1 MNAAS
6 TKIWDKMSTMKSKS
20 KNFYTGIILAIL
32 LVTAA
37 ILQACTTQTS
47 ETPQPA
53 DKALSWLL
61 EEGDPQTGGYESDS
75 NSVEAL
81 LAIGANNISAA
92 DWRKNPDS
100 ASLLDYWIENGA
112 AFSLNGAAEAGKLAA
127 GMSASEG
134 CWPEFA
140 KQPLEFYDPST
151 GIFDPEPGFQ
161 AWAILGTLALDQDV
175 PDGAV
180 EYLKSQVQPDGG
192 WEWNAGFGSDTNT
205 TTFVIQTLLADGEP
219 LDSPTIENGLK
230 YLQAAQN
237 DDGGFTYAP
246 GSSFGTDSDSNS
258 SAYAIQAIL
267 AVGQDPQSDAW
278 SKGGKNAIDY
288 LLALQLPDGSLE
300 WQPGNGA
307 NFLATAQAIPALL
320 SKSFPLKIKAL
331 PSCPD

>member
-1 MNAAS
+1 
-6 TKIWDKMSTMKSKS
+6 MSTMKSKS

-47 ETPQPA
+47 ETPQA
-53 DKALSWLL
+53 AEKALSWLL

-81 LAIGANNISAA
+81 LAIGANNFRAA

-112 AFSLNGAAEAGKLAA
+112 AFSLNGAAESGKLAA

-140 KQPLEFYDPST
+140 KQPLEFYDPNT

-161 AWAILGTLALDQDV
+161 AWAVLGTLALEQDV
-175 PDGAV
+175 PEGAV

-192 WEWNAGFGSDTNT
+192 WEWNTGFSSDTNT
-205 TTFVIQTLLADGEP
+205 TAFVIQTLIAAGET
-219 LDSPTIENGLK
+219 LDSPLIENGLK

-246 GSSFGTDSDSNS
+246 GSPFGTDSDSNS

-278 SKGGKNAIDY
+278 SKSGNNAIDY

-320 SKSFPLKIKAL
+320 GKSFPFKINAIT
-331 PSCPD
+331 SCPD

>member
-1 MNAAS
+1 
-6 TKIWDKMSTMKSKS
+6 MKSKS
-20 KNFYTGIILAIL
+20 KNSYTSIILAIF
-32 LVTAA
+32 LVTAV
-37 ILQACTTQTS
+37 ILQACTTLSS
-47 ETPQPA
+47 ETSQPA

-81 LAIGANNISAA
+81 LAIGANNIRAA
-92 DWRKNPDS
+92 DWSKHPDS

-134 CWPEFA
+134 CWPEFT

-175 PDGAV
+175 PKGAV

-205 TTFVIQTLLADGEP
+205 TAFVIQTLVTDGEP

-267 AVGQDPQSDAW
+267 VVGQDPQSDAW
-278 SKGGKNAIDY
+278 SKGGNNAVDY

-300 WQPGNGA
+300 WQPGIGA

-320 SKSFPLKIKAL
+320 GKSFPIKIKGL

>member
-1 MNAAS
+1 
-6 TKIWDKMSTMKSKS
+6 MSTMKSKS
-20 KNFYTGIILAIL
+20 KHYYTSIILAIF

-37 ILQACTTQTS
+37 VLQACTTQTS

-53 DKALSWLL
+53 EKALSWLL

-75 NSVEAL
+75 NSAEAL
-81 LAIGANNISAA
+81 LTIGANNIRAA

-140 KQPLEFYDPST
+140 KSPLEFYDPST
-151 GIFDPEPGFQ
+151 GMFDPEPGFQ

-175 PDGAV
+175 PEGAV

-192 WEWNAGFGSDTNT
+192 WEWNTGFGSDTNT
-205 TTFVIQTLLADGEP
+205 NAFVIQTLVAAGEP
-219 LDSPTIENGLK
+219 LDSPIIENGLK
-230 YLQAAQN
+230 YLEAAQN

-267 AVGQDPQSDAW
+267 AVGQDPQIDTW
-278 SKGGKNAIDY
+278 SKNGKEPVEY

-300 WQPGNGA
+300 WQPGTGA
-307 NFLATAQAIPALL
+307 NFLATAQAIPAILG
-320 SKSFPLKIKAL
+320 KSFPFVTKAL
-331 PSCPD
+331 PSCLD

>member
-1 MNAAS
+1 MR
-6 TKIWDKMSTMKSKS
+6 SKS
-20 KNFYTGIILAIL
+20 KHFYTSIILAVF

-37 ILQACTTQTS
+37 VLQACTTQPS

-61 EEGDPQTGGYESDS
+61 EEKDPQTGGYESNS

-81 LAIGANNISAA
+81 LAIGANNIRAA

-140 KQPLEFYDPST
+140 KPPLEFYDPST

-161 AWAILGTLALDQDV
+161 AWAILGNLALDQDV
-175 PDGAV
+175 AYSAV

-192 WEWNAGFGSDTNT
+192 WEWNTGFGSDTNT
-205 TTFVIQTLLADGEP
+205 TAFVIQTLVAAGEP
-219 LDSPTIENGLK
+219 LDSPIIENGLK

-246 GSSFGTDSDSNS
+246 GSPFGTDSDSNS

-267 AVGQDPQSDAW
+267 AVGQDPQGETW
-278 SKGGKNAIDY
+278 SKNDNNPIEY

-300 WQPGNGA
+300 WQPGTGA

-320 SKSFPLKIKAL
+320 GKSFPFKIKAL
-331 PSCPD
+331 PPCPD

>member
-1 MNAAS
+1 
-6 TKIWDKMSTMKSKS
+6 MSTMKSKT
-20 KNFYTGIILAIL
+20 KNSDTGIILAIFL
-32 LVTAA
+32 ITAVF
-37 ILQACTTQTS
+37 LQACTTQTS

-53 DKALSWLL
+53 DTALSWLL

-75 NSVEAL
+75 SSVEAL
-81 LAIGANNISAA
+81 LAIGANNIRAA

-140 KQPLEFYDPST
+140 EQPLEFYDPNT
-151 GIFDPEPGFQ
+151 GIFDSEPGFQ
-161 AWAILGTLALDQDV
+161 AWAIIGTLALDQDV
-175 PDGAV
+175 PKGTV
-180 EYLKSQVQPDGG
+180 EYLKSQMQPDGG
-192 WEWNAGFGSDTNT
+192 WEWNTGFRSDTNT
-205 TTFVIQTLLADGEP
+205 TAFVIQTIVTAGEP
-219 LDSPTIENGLK
+219 LDSPAIENGLK

-278 SKGGKNAIDY
+278 SKGGNNAIDY
-288 LLALQLPDGSLE
+288 LRALQLPDGSLE
-300 WQPGNGA
+300 WQPGTGA
-307 NFLATAQAIPALL
+307 NFLATAQAIPVFLG
-320 SKSFPLKIKAL
+320 KSFPFIKKAL
-331 PSCPD
+331 PSCAD